1 MKKKMEQF
9 LFNAFGFPVLLHDVL
24 IGETESGEPYL
35 DINMKILEEAVAKT
49 LIASSHSLS
58 GVKLKFLRNLLNL
71 SLRELGQEIDVP
83 HTSLKLWEDGI
94 DKNTGLE
101 MNQEKRLKYLVLLY
115 IQTREQKEFSKS
127 IFESKPQSFIQE
139 GPLEIASMYK
149 YGA

>member
-1 MKKKMEQF
+1 
-9 LFNAFGFPVLLHDVL
+9 
-24 IGETESGEPYL
+24 
-35 DINMKILEEAVAKT
+35 MKILEEAVAKT

-58 GVKLKFLRNLLNL
+58 GVMLKFLRNFLNL

-94 DKNTGLE
+94 DKKIGLE

-115 IQTREQKEFSKS
+115 IQTREQKEFSKT
-127 IFESKPQSFIQE
+127 IFESKPQSFLKE